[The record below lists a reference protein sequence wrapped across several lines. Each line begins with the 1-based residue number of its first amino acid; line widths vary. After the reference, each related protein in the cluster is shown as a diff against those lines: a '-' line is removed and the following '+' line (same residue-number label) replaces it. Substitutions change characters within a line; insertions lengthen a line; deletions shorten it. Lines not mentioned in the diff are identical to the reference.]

1 MKTKYVPGEMPM
13 FFGTYSR
20 NFEYA
25 RENRMKSTPAEEQ
38 LWTELKN
45 KKLKGL
51 KFRRQHP
58 VGIFILDFYCHSAKL
73 AIELDGGYHLSVEQK
88 EYDML
93 VKRGNHGSYSR
104 ADRDFTTPGQHLLR
118 WAAAS
123 GRLSTVDEA
132 LKSDRYRGHPR
143 PHKRNRT

>member
-88 EYDML
+88 EYDSNRAAML
-93 VKRGNHGSYSR
+93 QEAGISEIRFSNSEI
-104 ADRDFTTPGQHLLR
+104 LNN
-118 WAAAS
+118 
-123 GRLSTVDEA
+123 LSDVLE
-132 LKSDRYRGHPR
+132 KIVNIIESKNG
-143 PHKRNRT
+143 

>member
-1 MKTKYVPGEMPM
+1 MNTKYVPGEMPM

-25 RENRMKSTPAEEQ
+25 RENRIKSTPAEEQ

-88 EYDML
+88 EYD
-93 VKRGNHGSYSR
+93 S
-104 ADRDFTTPGQHLLR
+104 
-118 WAAAS
+118 
-123 GRLSTVDEA
+123 
-132 LKSDRYRGHPR
+132 
-143 PHKRNRT
+143 NRTAMLQEAGISEIRFSNSEISNNLSDVLEKIVNIIESKNG

>member
-1 MKTKYVPGEMPM
+1 M

-88 EYDML
+88 EYDSNRAAML
-93 VKRGNHGSYSR
+93 QEAGISEIRFSNSEI
-104 ADRDFTTPGQHLLR
+104 LNN
-118 WAAAS
+118 
-123 GRLSTVDEA
+123 LSDVLE
-132 LKSDRYRGHPR
+132 KIVNIIESKNG
-143 PHKRNRT
+143 